1 MDPQLKKG
9 ILDALVLAVLK
20 EGDTYGYQ
28 LSERIAGIV
37 DVAETALYPV
47 LRRLEA
53 QGWLGTYTVEHNG
66 RLRKYYHLTGAGREK
81 LRKYVKELAELERI
95 IRIIAKGA
103 GSDGEKA

>member
-9 ILDALVLAVLK
+9 ILDALVLSILE

-28 LSERIAGIV
+28 LSER
-37 DVAETALYPV
+37 VARILELSETALYPV

-53 QGWLGTYTVEHNG
+53 QGWLGTYAVEHNG
-66 RLRKYYHLTGAGREK
+66 RLRKYYHLTVAGQKR
-81 LRKYVKELAELERI
+81 LRQYVEELTELERI

-103 GSDGEKA
+103 GNHGEQN

>member
-9 ILDALVLAVLK
+9 ILDALVLSILE

-28 LSERIAGIV
+28 LSERLAGLLELS
-37 DVAETALYPV
+37 ETALYPV

-53 QGWLGTYTVEHNG
+53 QGWLGTYSVEHNG
-66 RLRKYYHLTGAGREK
+66 RLRKYYHLTVAGREK
-81 LRKYVKELAELERI
+81 LRQYVEELTELERI

-103 GSDGEKA
+103 GNHGEQA